1 MGMRKTVAAGT
12 SGACMMVRVEGLPD
26 RLCHLLAIGRLVEA
40 FGVLII
46 RVGVMSGCWLC
57 SLTPLIGDVGLAS
70 CR

>member
-1 MGMRKTVAAGT
+1 
-12 SGACMMVRVEGLPD
+12 MMVRAEGLPD

-40 FGVLII
+40 FGFLMMC
-46 RVGVMSGCWLC
+46 VGVISGCWLY